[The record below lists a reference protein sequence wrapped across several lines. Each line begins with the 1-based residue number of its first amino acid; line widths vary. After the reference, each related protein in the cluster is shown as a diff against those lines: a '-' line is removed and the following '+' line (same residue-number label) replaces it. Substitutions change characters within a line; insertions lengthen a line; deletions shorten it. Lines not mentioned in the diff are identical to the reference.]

1 MSESSQLATHQSGQI
16 QVSSNEPSLGE
27 VIVQVLKMG
36 VSSDKMEVVERMFA
50 LKEKQD
56 DKAAERA
63 FIAAFAELQRK
74 IPHIKAT
81 YEVPTSKGGV
91 KFRGAHLI
99 DIMRQVEPLL
109 AEHGFSIMFES
120 SSSVPTQ
127 DGQARTVSQT
137 CVLMHVGGH
146 SKKSTSCVRVGGN
159 ADSAAQMDAGAY
171 TTAKR
176 LAVCDLLNIHVD
188 RSDVAI
194 LGDFITAEQAAEFA
208 ARVTATG
215 TDKAKFL
222 SFAQAE
228 SFETIRTAKVGVL
241 DKMLTTKEKAQ
252 IK

>member
-1 MSESSQLATHQSGQI
+1 MNENQLQRVNSAPLSVTSTEAFLAKVMASPDAMNQLS
-16 QVSSNEPSLGE
+16 
-27 VIVQVLKMG
+27 IV
-36 VSSDKMEVVERMFA
+36 
-50 LKEKQD
+50 KEMLEIRNKEEARQ
-56 DKAAERA
+56 AEKD

-81 YEVPTSKGGV
+81 YAVPTASGGV

-120 SSSVPTQ
+120 ASSTGDAES
-127 DGQARTVSQT
+127 RTVSQT
-137 CVLMHVGGH
+137 CVLMHVYGH
-146 SKKSTSCVRVGGN
+146 SKKSTSCVRVGGRF
-159 ADSAAQMDAGAY
+159 DSSAQMDAGAY

-176 LAVCDLLNIHVD
+176 LAVCDMLNIHID

-194 LGDFITAEQAAEFA
+194 LGDFITAEQAASFA
-208 ARVTATG
+208 SRVAASG